1 MLQKICILF
10 PWQQDILEA
19 FDEATK
25 KYLEETAK
33 GERSDAAITAMMKA
47 FVKAKVASYKGKFS
61 KYTTLAIPRLGDNFL
76 DEV

>member
-25 KYLEETAK
+25 KYLE